1 MEFKDI
7 ITILLLISFVIFLI
21 LSIISTVSLTSAIK
35 ENSIEKKNRG
45 QKFGKLSKPF
55 MYSTTI
61 LLIIRVA
68 LIFAWF
74 FD

>member
-21 LSIISTVSLTSAIK
+21 LSIVSTISLTSAIK

-45 QKFGKLSKPF
+45 QKFGKLSKLF
-55 MYSTTI
+55 MYSTNI

-68 LIFAWF
+68 LIFV
-74 FD
+74 